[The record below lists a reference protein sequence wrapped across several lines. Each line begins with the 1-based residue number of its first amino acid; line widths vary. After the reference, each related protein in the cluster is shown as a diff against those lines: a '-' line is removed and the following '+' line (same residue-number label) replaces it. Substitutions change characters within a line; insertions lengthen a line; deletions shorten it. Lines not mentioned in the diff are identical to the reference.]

1 MKARAVLAVAVVTTH
16 LAVDT
21 VTAAGVDHF
30 GPDGCVSLTRSLAG
44 SCIIT
49 TNCQGKNTNNVV
61 FAFDCVSKTGTV
73 VRHSFG
79 TGGFDEDE
87 EYDTDIKCGECRSPT
102 LPTDVHTPV
111 RVVRSPQTKKASMPA
126 TPSLLIAKRSGG
138 SNQIQGAMATTAAT
152 TDAARKGEASSESP
166 LFSMHGV
173 VRYGP
178 ENCIQTYRQ
187 HGYCVIKTQCSGV
200 DLSNY
205 NVGMVCV
212 DKLGVPVRHL
222 YGVNSFDTDEI
233 FDTLLPC
240 DTCLGLDDM
249 PGNVALNGQIL
260 SLSKEIRGLE
270 AMMRNISLNVG
281 MLNQKV
287 FGSQKVTA
295 ASGALIHVK
304 DARNQAQAHGGNVGR
319 TTEEKLDPTT
329 RTVESTGRNLKHR
342 IHAHKKHQ
350 ELEVAADVSTR
361 QDVSSSDL
369 RGDSERDATAQANED
384 ENVLATEDGEARADE
399 NHIVQT
405 TRGGEEGDDG
415 EQSEGEDDGEES
427 SDE

>member
-1 MKARAVLAVAVVTTH
+1 
-16 LAVDT
+16 
-21 VTAAGVDHF
+21 
-30 GPDGCVSLTRSLAG
+30 
-44 SCIIT
+44 
-49 TNCQGKNTNNVV
+49 
-61 FAFDCVSKTGTV
+61 
-73 VRHSFG
+73 
-79 TGGFDEDE
+79 
-87 EYDTDIKCGECRSPT
+87 
-102 LPTDVHTPV
+102 
-111 RVVRSPQTKKASMPA
+111 VRSPQTKKASMPA